1 MGNSVN
7 CNSYNFNENKN
18 ERNAESK
25 RNEIKCNDIFYCCCK
40 RNEESYFNYEEENEK
55 NNRIILKKKILTNQ
69 KLIRNQQQNIFK
81 PIGIFQ
87 NKEQETNL
95 KINKTLEDMC
105 IYGNIMKEEIQ
116 REKKENPY
124 KFIEID
130 EALKYEE
137 KDQTLFALGLLA
149 DNLRQIGMEVAIE
162 KEQNKTDNE
171 LDEGT
176 TAFQFISNGMI

>member
-1 MGNSVN
+1 
-7 CNSYNFNENKN
+7 
-18 ERNAESK
+18 
-25 RNEIKCNDIFYCCCK
+25 
-40 RNEESYFNYEEENEK
+40 
-55 NNRIILKKKILTNQ
+55 
-69 KLIRNQQQNIFK
+69 
-81 PIGIFQ
+81 
-87 NKEQETNL
+87 
-95 KINKTLEDMC
+95 
-105 IYGNIMKEEIQ
+105 MKEEIQ

-137 KDQTLFALGLLA
+137 KDQALFALGLLA

-176 TAFQFISNGMI
+176 TVFQFISNGMISKKI